1 MWHIYIYEKEMAI
14 NSNILAWK
22 ILWTEEATGY
32 SPWGHKETAMTQCL
46 SICVCVCVC
55 VCVYVYVYI

>member
-32 SPWGHKETAMTQCL
+32 SPWGHKETAMTL
-46 SICVCVCVC
+46 SDPKDSSPPGSSVHKIL
-55 VCVYVYVYI
+55 